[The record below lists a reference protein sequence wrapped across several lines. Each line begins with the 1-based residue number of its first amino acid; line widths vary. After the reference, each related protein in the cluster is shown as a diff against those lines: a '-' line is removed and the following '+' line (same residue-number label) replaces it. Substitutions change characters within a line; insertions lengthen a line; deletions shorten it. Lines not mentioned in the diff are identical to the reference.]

1 MIGRN
6 LMKFLIGT
14 FILIWLS
21 VLVVFCYSALVVD
34 GKADRMEDDLF
45 DQYLREQDEKEID

>member
-1 MIGRN
+1 
-6 LMKFLIGT
+6 MKILIGT

-21 VLVVFCYSALVVD
+21 VLVVFCYSALVVA